1 MPVALLGTLTFIS
14 SEVVFFGSLLA
25 AFAWYAFR
33 DASGPSPASLDVMRT
48 GLFSLALFASSG
60 TALLAERRLR
70 RADGRGF
77 RAWLIVTIVLGA
89 VFLVG
94 QVTEYAQ
101 LLAEGASIGRNLFT
115 STFYTLTGFHG
126 AHVLIGLVALA
137 TLTIVSRV
145 ARGRRLDVAA
155 QVISTYWH
163 FVDIVWVVLFGSIYL
178 WPRL

>member
-1 MPVALLGTLTFIS
+1 VFIA

-33 DASGPSPASLDVMRT
+33 DADGPSPASLDVART
-48 GLFSLALFASSG
+48 ALFSLALFASSG
-60 TALLAERRLR
+60 TVLLAERRLR
-70 RADGRGF
+70 RGDERGF
-77 RAWLIVTIVLGA
+77 RGWLLATVALGA

-94 QVTEYAQ
+94 QATEYGQ
-101 LLAEGASIGRNLFT
+101 LLAEGAWIGRNLFT

-137 TLTIVSRV
+137 TLAGVSRF
-145 ARGRRLDVAA
+145 ARGRQLDVAA
-155 QVISTYWH
+155 QAVSTYWH
-163 FVDIVWVVLFGSIYL
+163 FVDVVWVVLFGSIYL